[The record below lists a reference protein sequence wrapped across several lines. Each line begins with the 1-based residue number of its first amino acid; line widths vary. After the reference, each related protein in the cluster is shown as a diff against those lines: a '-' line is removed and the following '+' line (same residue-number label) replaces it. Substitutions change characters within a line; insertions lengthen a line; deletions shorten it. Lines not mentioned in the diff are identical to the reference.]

1 MQSPAF
7 GVIPNKRHR
16 LEPLRFQQARQ
27 RVLAQGDDAESDAG
41 EQGEGGAV
49 SRNGRPRDHDATTIS
64 ASLKLSNT
72 NSGYGSTWR
81 ETLRTHAPA
90 SFGSLRT

>member
-49 SRNGRPRDHDATTIS
+49 SQTDVLVIMT
-64 ASLKLSNT
+64 LLLSQ
-72 NSGYGSTWR
+72 R
-81 ETLRTHAPA
+81 H
-90 SFGSLRT
+90 